1 MKQISDELLNEVLKI
16 ISDARQ
22 NAIPNAQVFNVVQEL
37 LKIQN
42 TQNPVEK
49 K

>member
-1 MKQISDELLNEVLKI
+1 MKQISEELLNEVLKI

-22 NAIPNAQVFNVVQEL
+22 NVIPNAQVFNIVQEL

-42 TQNPVEK
+42 ASIPVEK